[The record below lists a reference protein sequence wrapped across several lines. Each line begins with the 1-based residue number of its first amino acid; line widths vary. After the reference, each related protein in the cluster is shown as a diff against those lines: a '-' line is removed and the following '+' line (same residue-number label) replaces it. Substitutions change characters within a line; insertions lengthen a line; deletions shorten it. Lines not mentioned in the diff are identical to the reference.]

1 MVSDKD
7 KKEKAGEYPT
17 VPVVFARF
25 TCGFCLHMALQ
36 HQMKAGM
43 NHIKLVLNHPY
54 RFQNPSEPLTLG
66 FMQTFAS
73 ISIEIVNLIVILTS
87 NTILDVV
94 MNFMALAVIAE
105 FAEFFYSA
113 QSHTIMND
121 IIDPDNTFY
130 NDLYVVTRTTSNR
143 ANEVRDEHLINYKDK
158 TDKTLPI
165 DEKGE
170 PLEEF
175 KYIKVHFT
183 GIMRLIRLKYKLL
196 RVF

>member
-7 KKEKAGEYPT
+7 SNGAGGFPT
-17 VPVVFARF
+17 VPIVFARF
-25 TCGFCLHMALQ
+25 TCGFGLHMALQ

-105 FAEFFYSA
+105 FAEFFYGA
-113 QSHTIMND
+113 QSNTIMND
-121 IIDPDNTFY
+121 IIDPDNEFF

-143 ANEVRDEHLINYKDK
+143 ADEVRDEHL
-158 TDKTLPI
+158 TDDPTLPI
-165 DEKGE
+165 DEEGK